1 MKKDDCYYLGRITKA
16 HGIKGQVQCY
26 FDVNDQMEYEGLD
39 AFFVELNNG
48 LMPLF
53 IEDINLKKPGK
64 VIVTLEDHEHVDDV
78 DYLISKALYL
88 PLATLPKLEDD
99 QFYYH
104 EIKGFMVV
112 DKEEGEVGLITDV
125 LEYSSQPLI
134 QVDFNG
140 NELLFPISDEVIKE
154 VDKENKIM
162 KVELTEGLLDIY
174 R

>member
-1 MKKDDCYYLGRITKA
+1 MKKEDCYYLGRITKA
-16 HGIKGQVQCY
+16 HGLKGEVQCY
-26 FDVNDQMEYEGLD
+26 FDVNDQMDYVGLD
-39 AFFVELNNG
+39 SFFVEFNNG

-53 IEDINLKKPGK
+53 IENINLKKPGK
-64 VIVTLEDHEHVDDV
+64 VIVRLEDHASIDDI
-78 DYLISKALYL
+78 DYLISKGLYL
-88 PLATLPKLEDD
+88 PNTSLPELNDD

-104 EIKGFMVV
+104 EIKGFRVI
-112 DKEEGEVGLITDV
+112 DETEGDIGPITDV

-140 NELLFPISDEVIKE
+140 NELLFPISDEVIAN

-162 KVELTEGLLDIY
+162 NVKLTEGLLDIY